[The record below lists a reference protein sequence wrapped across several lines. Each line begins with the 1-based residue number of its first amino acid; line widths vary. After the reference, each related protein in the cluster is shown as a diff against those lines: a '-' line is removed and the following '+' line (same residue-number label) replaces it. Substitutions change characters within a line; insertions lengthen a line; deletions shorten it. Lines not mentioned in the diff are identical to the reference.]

1 MYTITYSPE
10 AEKGLAKLKRN
21 EPEAFKKAVKLLNEI
36 IVHPKTGTGHP
47 EPVPMTTIIF
57 SQKASAQTRR
67 NGSRADFRYS
77 FLLYHKTD
85 TYVFEKLIYIIREA
99 EI

>member
-1 MYTITYSPE
+1 MGKRGTWVIAAVIPKYLSP
-10 AEKGLAKLKRN
+10 R
-21 EPEAFKKAVKLLNEI
+21 LL
-36 IVHPKTGTGHP
+36 G
-47 EPVPMTTIIF
+47 PVPMTIL
-57 SQKASAQTRR
+57 
-67 NGSRADFRYS
+67 

>member
-1 MYTITYSPE
+1 MLC
-10 AEKGLAKLKRN
+10 ADRGDD
-21 EPEAFKKAVKLLNEI
+21 AFYNGKCYAVTADRCHKYAIGSRSYWVCADYN
-36 IVHPKTGTGHP
+36 
-47 EPVPMTTIIF
+47 TIILIF
-57 SQKASAQTRR
+57 KA
-67 NGSRADFRYS
+67 NDFTTLVFKGIYDWPTFS

>member
-1 MYTITYSPE
+1 MGCPNGICAEEAPDSVGWHFPLPGAKVISPYG
-10 AEKGLAKLKRN
+10 KRGKRSHSGVDLKTK
-21 EPEAFKKAVKLLNEI
+21 PTF
-36 IVHPKTGTGHP
+36 
-47 EPVPMTTIIF
+47 
-57 SQKASAQTRR
+57 
-67 NGSRADFRYS
+67 S

>member
-1 MYTITYSPE
+1 MIGDLVAE
-10 AEKGLAKLKRN
+10 APGVRSWVIDL
-21 EPEAFKKAVKLLNEI
+21 F
-36 IVHPKTGTGHP
+36 PKDKNRET
-47 EPVPMTTIIF
+47 EV
-57 SQKASAQTRR
+57 
-67 NGSRADFRYS
+67 SRGFRYS